1 MSTITLEQEA
11 VDRAVGF
18 HRSLCPGLALGIK
31 AAQIAVNELGEWP
44 ENIVAVVES
53 DICAVDGVQAVT
65 GCTIGNR
72 NLIVKD
78 YGKNVYTFWRRSDGK
93 AIRIHGEPAW
103 NPAYQAL
110 RKKVS
115 SGNATPAEIEL
126 LELSTESE
134 AKRILDAD
142 PYTLFEVHPIA
153 APVPET
159 STVDPWITCPICH
172 EQVMETRACQL
183 DGQAVCQPC
192 FETAQ
197 AAAA

>member
-1 MSTITLEQEA
+1 MATITLEQQA
-11 VDRAVGF
+11 VDRAVSF
-18 HRSLCPGLALGIK
+18 HRSLCPGLAVGIK

-44 ENIVAVVES
+44 ENVVAVVES
-53 DICAVDGVQAVT
+53 DICAVDGVQAIT

-93 AIRIHGEPAW
+93 AVRISGEPAW
-103 NPAYQAL
+103 NPTYQAL

-115 SGNATPAEIEL
+115 SGQATRAEIEL
-126 LELSTESE
+126 LELSTETE

-142 PYTLFEVHPIA
+142 PYTLFHVEHLA

-159 STVDPWITCPICH
+159 STVDPWTTCAVCG
-172 EQVMETRACQL
+172 EQVMETRACDL
-183 DGQAVCQPC
+183 DGKRACQPC
-192 FETAQ
+192 FEAAQ